1 MKTRGGGFKSGVF
14 NIPRK
19 TCLLKGDLDMTPLI
33 DCVFLLLIFFMLS
46 SSFVRPAGINVN
58 LPKTVTADILQE
70 ENFVIIVSADDVIYL
85 NDTPLTIKELKAIL
99 KEKKDTIDSLLIKSD
114 KAASL
119 GKIVEIWDIC
129 RELGIEKLN
138 IATLQAKKE

>member
-1 MKTRGGGFKSGVF
+1 
-14 NIPRK
+14 
-19 TCLLKGDLDMTPLI
+19 
-33 DCVFLLLIFFMLS
+33 
-46 SSFVRPAGINVN
+46 
-58 LPKTVTADILQE
+58 
-70 ENFVIIVSADDVIYL
+70 L
-85 NDTPLTIKELKAIL
+85 NDTPLTIEELKAIL